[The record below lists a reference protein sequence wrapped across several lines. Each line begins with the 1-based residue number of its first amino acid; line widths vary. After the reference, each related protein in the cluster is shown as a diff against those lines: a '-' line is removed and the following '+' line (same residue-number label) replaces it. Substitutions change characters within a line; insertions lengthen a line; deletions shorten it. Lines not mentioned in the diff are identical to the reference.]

1 MKVIDR
7 KISELIP
14 AEYNPRILKD
24 KQYKDIKKSL
34 QRFGIVDPIIVNM
47 HPDRKNV
54 IVGGH
59 QRVKVWADLGN
70 ETIPCTEVSLDL
82 KKEQELNVRLNKNT
96 GEFDFDALAN
106 FFEVGD
112 LKEWGFED
120 WEFGINEEN
129 GIDYAEKNKEIDVDD
144 LSDKMKMSFEFN
156 NEEYIFVRDSLMKIS
171 GNAESALLKL
181 LGYGEI

>member
-1 MKVIDR
+1 MKVTDR

-59 QRVKVWADLGN
+59 QRVKVWSDLGN

-106 FFEVGD
+106 FFEVRD
-112 LKEWGFED
+112 LKEWGFEE
-120 WEFGINEEN
+120 WEFGMNEDEPKDEQDLIAN
-129 GIDYAEKNKEIDVDD
+129 EKNKPA
-144 LSDKMKMSFEFN
+144 S
-156 NEEYIFVRDSLMKIS
+156 MKITFQNVEQLQS
-171 GNAESALLKL
+171 AESEINILLENK
-181 LGYGEI
+181 YPNAFYSVSHES